1 MENNLHNT
9 YLFRAMEAYP
19 YELERAVEALNYALS
34 YNPES
39 IKALCLM
46 AKVQNEQL
54 KDFEAAKAYYERA
67 IAADIENEDIYPDY
81 IRLLINRGYY
91 TDAKKLI
98 DFALHFKGTSK
109 ANILLV
115 KGYLH
120 EATMDFE
127 KAENVLQDV
136 KMYALNQEYIN
147 YVDDVIARVVR
158 KRKVHNNNKKVIE
171 PIVKKE
177 VEKPKKN
184 NWFRDRLN
192 NLL

>member
-9 YLFRAMEAYP
+9 YLFRAIEAYP
-19 YELERAVEALNYALS
+19 HELERAVEALNYALS

-39 IKALCLM
+39 VKALCLM
-46 AKVQNEQL
+46 ATIQNEQL

-81 IRLLINRGYY
+81 IRLLVNRGDY
-91 TDAKKLI
+91 AKAKILI
-98 DFALHFKGTSK
+98 AFALRFEGTSK

-115 KGYLH
+115 KGYLF
-120 EATMDFE
+120 EATMDFD
-127 KAENVLQDV
+127 KAENVLQDA
-136 KMYALNQEYIN
+136 KMHALNQEYIN

-158 KRKVHNNNKKVIE
+158 KRKAHNNKNKVKETV
-171 PIVKKE
+171 VKKE
-177 VEKPKKN
+177 VEKTNN

>member
-39 IKALCLM
+39 VKALCLM
-46 AKVQNEQL
+46 ARVQNEQL

-81 IRLLINRGYY
+81 IRLLINHGDY
-91 TDAKKLI
+91 TKAKKLI
-98 DFALHFKGTSK
+98 DFALHFKGTGK
-109 ANILLV
+109 ANIKLV
-115 KGYLH
+115 QASYF
-120 EATMDFE
+120 EALQEYD
-127 KAENVLQDV
+127 KAEE
-136 KMYALNQEYIN
+136 ALNESKIIALNDEFIN
-147 YVDDVIARVVR
+147 FVNNTIARVVR
-158 KRKVHNNNKKVIE
+158 KRNTHKNKSKAKETV
-171 PIVKKE
+171 VKKE
-177 VEKPKKN
+177 VEKANN